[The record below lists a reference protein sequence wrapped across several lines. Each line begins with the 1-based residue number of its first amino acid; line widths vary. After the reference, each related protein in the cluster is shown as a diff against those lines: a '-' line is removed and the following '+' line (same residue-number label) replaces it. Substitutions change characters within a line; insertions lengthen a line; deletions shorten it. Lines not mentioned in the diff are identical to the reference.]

1 MSHKSKKLFILWDES
16 HLWGILLW
24 RALNFWQLP
33 VEVVTADQIQG
44 GILAQENP
52 LALLVPGGWAKL
64 KSQNLRA
71 EGRKNIRKF
80 IQNGGKYLG
89 FCGGA
94 GLALNSRGLSYAKT
108 GTQRTVPLLDLCS
121 WGRKPM
127 SKRLPNFSGHIL
139 CQVELKNNNLFA
151 QLALPVWW
159 PSQFAPNDD
168 SSVQV
173 LATYL
178 EPEEDF
184 WVTDL
189 NLSDLEPQ
197 DLRKW
202 EKLYKIN
209 LNPSII
215 QGEPCLIQGKFGQG
229 EYILSYAHL
238 ETPNSPSANKLL
250 WIILSTWLKKED
262 EKLKS
267 WENKKLATVGAD
279 SQPALAENGKMGN
292 WSNNNQP
299 ALPEWDVQNPAI
311 VWNDDELF
319 KLWKRVEN
327 IIVFGQKHFLLSWR
341 RPWLLSWRRG
351 IPGSHI
357 NFIYAM
363 LSFIL
368 SAKPKT
374 KTLALWKKNK
384 DQLTCVTDKFCTRLK
399 SYLLAE
405 RLALTSSPSSP
416 ETSSKACLQQNK
428 VELLGSFPGYGGL
441 YAQIINILDQ
451 LILSI
456 LRE

>member
-1 MSHKSKKLFILWDES
+1 MRHGSEKFFILWDES
-16 HLWGILLW
+16 HLWGVLLW

-33 VEVVTADQIQG
+33 VEVVTADQIQE

-52 LALLVPGGWAKL
+52 LALLVPGGWARLKSRKL
-64 KSQNLRA
+64 KP

-94 GLALNSRGLSYAKT
+94 GLALNSSREKSRT
-108 GTQRTVPLLDLCS
+108 GHSVPLLEICS
-121 WGRKPM
+121 WSRKPM
-127 SKRLPNFSGHIL
+127 SRRLPNFSGHIL
-139 CQVELKNNNLFA
+139 CQVKFNNFFA
-151 QLALPVWW
+151 QIALPVWW

-168 SSVQV
+168 PSVQV

-189 NLSDLEPQ
+189 NLNDLEPQ

-202 EKLYKIN
+202 EKVYKIN

-238 ETPNSPSANKLL
+238 ETPNSPAANKLL
-250 WIILSTWLKKED
+250 WVILSTWQQP
-262 EKLKS
+262 
-267 WENKKLATVGAD
+267 VGAD
-279 SQPALAENGKMGN
+279 SISAPESKTGKDL
-292 WSNNNQP
+292 SYDKIV
-299 ALPEWDVQNPAI
+299 LPDWDVQNPCLAWKDKNI
-311 VWNDDELF
+311 IE
-319 KLWKRVEN
+319 LWKKTKE
-327 IIVFGQKHFLLSWR
+327 IIAFGQKHFLFSWR

-363 LSFIL
+363 LSFLL
-368 SAKPKT
+368 SLRPT
-374 KTLALWKKNK
+374 EKTLALWGKNK
-384 DQLTCVTDKFCTRLK
+384 DQLFSLTDEFCMRLK

-405 RLALTSSPSSP
+405 RLALTRRPSSP
-416 ETSSKACLQQNK
+416 EASSKTSLQQK
-428 VELLGSFPGYGGL
+428 KIELFGSFPGYGGL
-441 YAQIINILDQ
+441 YGQILTTLDQ

-456 LRE
+456 LQK

>member
-1 MSHKSKKLFILWDES
+1 MSHGSEKFFILWDES
-16 HLWGILLW
+16 HLWGVLLW

-33 VEVVTADQIQG
+33 VEVVTADQIQE

-52 LALLVPGGWAKL
+52 LALLVPGGWARLKSRKL
-64 KSQNLRA
+64 KP

-94 GLALNSRGLSYAKT
+94 GLALNSSREKSRT
-108 GTQRTVPLLDLCS
+108 GHSVPLLEICS
-121 WGRKPM
+121 WSRKPM
-127 SKRLPNFSGHIL
+127 SRRLPNFSGHIL
-139 CQVELKNNNLFA
+139 CQVKFNNFFA
-151 QLALPVWW
+151 QIALPVWW

-168 SSVQV
+168 PSVQV

-189 NLSDLEPQ
+189 NLNDLGPQ

-202 EKLYKIN
+202 EKVYKIN

-238 ETPNSPSANKLL
+238 ETPNSPAANKLL
-250 WIILSTWLKKED
+250 WVILSTWQQP
-262 EKLKS
+262 
-267 WENKKLATVGAD
+267 VGAD
-279 SQPALAENGKMGN
+279 SISAPESKTGKDL
-292 WSNNNQP
+292 SYDKIV
-299 ALPEWDVQNPAI
+299 LPDWDVQNPCLAWKDKNI
-311 VWNDDELF
+311 IE
-319 KLWKRVEN
+319 LWKKTKE
-327 IIVFGQKHFLLSWR
+327 IIAFGQKHFLFSWR

-368 SAKPKT
+368 SLKPT
-374 KTLALWKKNK
+374 EKTLALWEKKK
-384 DQLTCVTDKFCTRLK
+384 EQLFSLTDEFCIRLK

-405 RLALTSSPSSP
+405 RLALTSRPSSP
-416 ETSSKACLQQNK
+416 EASSKTSLQQK
-428 VELLGSFPGYGGL
+428 KIELFGSFPGYGGL
-441 YAQIINILDQ
+441 YGQILTTLDQ

-456 LRE
+456 LQK